1 MYEQPYQRR
10 QVDVVAMPAGSFF
23 LQALVPDARLA
34 REMPNIRERIQTGE
48 DHLLAQGLEVEVVK
62 TCKSEL
68 LLDVDSLLQ
77 GGSRLQ
83 ERVEE
88 PEAGE
93 LEGAAVVAAQHPW
106 CWKAWYLAELICKRE
121 YLLSDSPK
129 REYKRIVRLTH
140 YELEADGLSKPE
152 SEH

>member
-1 MYEQPYQRR
+1 M
-10 QVDVVAMPAGSFF
+10 VAVPSSSFF
-23 LQALVPDARLA
+23 LQTLVPDARLMS
-34 REMPNIRERIQTGE
+34 RETLVRGFKT
-48 DHLLAQGLEVEVVK
+48 HLLAERLEVKVVETGK
-62 TCKSEL
+62 PEL

-77 GGSRLQ
+77 GGGRLQ

-106 CWKAWYLAELICKRE
+106 CWSTSYFAELI
-121 YLLSDSPK
+121 SK
-129 REYKRIVRLTH
+129 REYKRIVGLTH

>member
-1 MYEQPYQRR
+1 MAATKPYQRR
-10 QVDVVAMPAGSFF
+10 QVDVVSMPADSFF
-23 LQALVPDARLA
+23 LQTLVPDARLMS
-34 REMPNIRERIQTGE
+34 RETLVRGFKT
-48 DHLLAQGLEVEVVK
+48 HLLAERLEVKVVETGK
-62 TCKSEL
+62 PEL

-77 GGSRLQ
+77 GGGRLQ

-121 YLLSDSPK
+121 Y
-129 REYKRIVRLTH
+129 KRIVRLTH

>member
-1 MYEQPYQRR
+1 MAATKPYQRR
-10 QVDVVAMPAGSFF
+10 QVDVVSMPADSFF
-23 LQALVPDARLA
+23 LQTLVPDARLMSQETLV
-34 REMPNIRERIQTGE
+34 RGIKT
-48 DHLLAQGLEVEVVK
+48 HLLAERLEVKVVETGK
-62 TCKSEL
+62 PEL

-77 GGSRLQ
+77 GGGRLQ

-121 YLLSDSPK
+121 Y
-129 REYKRIVRLTH
+129 KRIVRLTQ
-140 YELEADGLSKPE
+140 KRI
-152 SEH
+152 

>member
-1 MYEQPYQRR
+1 MR
-10 QVDVVAMPAGSFF
+10 GFK
-23 LQALVPDARLA
+23 
-34 REMPNIRERIQTGE
+34 T
-48 DHLLAQGLEVEVVK
+48 HLLAERLEVKVVETGK
-62 TCKSEL
+62 PEL

-77 GGSRLQ
+77 GGGRLQ

-106 CWKAWYLAELICKRE
+106 CWSTWYLAELIC
-121 YLLSDSPK
+121 K